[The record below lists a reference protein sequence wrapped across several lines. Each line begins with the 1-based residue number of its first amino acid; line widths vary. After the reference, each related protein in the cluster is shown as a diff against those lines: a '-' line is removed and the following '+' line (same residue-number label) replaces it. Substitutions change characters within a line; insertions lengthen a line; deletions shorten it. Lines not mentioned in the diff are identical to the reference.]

1 MSRSY
6 SQTSLEKHETVA
18 ELVHTFLLPE
28 VQKQTLRDKGTIQQL
43 YVSSL
48 HYLPPSLVK
57 HQQRKH
63 LLAAHYAI
71 HKDIQKQ

>member
-1 MSRSY
+1 M
-6 SQTSLEKHETVA
+6 VA

-28 VQKQTLRDKGTIQQL
+28 VQKQTVRDKGEVCNCRH
-43 YVSSL
+43 YSL
-48 HYLPPSLVK
+48 IHPPPPLVK

-63 LLAAHYAI
+63 LLAAHHAV